1 MWHREILKKSW
12 LIALLLAL
20 VALDLST
27 VREIDGKRAQVLPEV
42 NTQMLA
48 EAQVAIVTTAGL
60 RTDGDTY
67 WAPGDQA
74 FTEIPVDADKLALA
88 HFSPNFD
95 RSGFMADP
103 EVVFPVKRLAE
114 LAADGTIGSV
124 APLHYSFMGA
134 QPDHNLETMRLDSG
148 PACAERLKRDGTDI
162 VVLTP
167 I

>member
-1 MWHREILKKSW
+1 MSDQSQGDQKRGDD
-12 LIALLLAL
+12 AQGDVLL
-20 VALDLST
+20 
-27 VREIDGKRAQVLPEV
+27 RQFV
-42 NTQMLA
+42 NDIPVYDFDDTTFTKPRLLA

-67 WAPGDQA
+67 WTPGDQA

-148 PACAERLKRDGTDI
+148 PACAERLKRDGTDV

>member
-1 MWHREILKKSW
+1 MSDQPQEDQEQGNNPRGDVPLRQFVNDIPVYDFDDTAFTEPRP
-12 LIALLLAL
+12 LA
-20 VALDLST
+20 
-27 VREIDGKRAQVLPEV
+27 K
-42 NTQMLA
+42 
-48 EAQVAIVTTAGL
+48 AQVAIVTTAGL
-60 RTDGDTY
+60 RTDSDTY

-148 PACAERLKRDGTDI
+148 PACAERLKRDGTDV